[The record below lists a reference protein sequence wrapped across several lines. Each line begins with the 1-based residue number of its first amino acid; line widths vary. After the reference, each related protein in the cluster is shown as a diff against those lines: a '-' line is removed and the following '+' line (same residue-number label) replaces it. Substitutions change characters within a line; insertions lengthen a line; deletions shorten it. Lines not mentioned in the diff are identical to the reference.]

1 MDSYL
6 TREKLRLLGDTCY
19 DAKLFKQ
26 FASEHIQSFKMKT
39 IYELGLEVKTTE
51 WLMDMFKD
59 ISHSGSILN
68 FFKCV
73 DKLINRTV

>member
-1 MDSYL
+1 
-6 TREKLRLLGDTCY
+6 
-19 DAKLFKQ
+19 
-26 FASEHIQSFKMKT
+26 MKT